1 MTDVHYVFLG
11 MVFVAVLLL
20 SQGLVTPVFG
30 ENKRIRKRM
39 NSRLQ
44 AIEASIEGPSVS
56 SILRKEYMTKL
67 SPFGRW
73 MESFP
78 GMESLRNA
86 IEQSGRDQKAY
97 HVVLYCLALAVVSG
111 ITS

>member
-1 MTDVHYVFLG
+1 MTDVHFVFIG

-44 AIEASIEGPSVS
+44 AIEASIEGPTAS
-56 SILRKEYMTKL
+56 SILRKEYL
-67 SPFGRW
+67 IRIIS
-73 MESFP
+73 
-78 GMESLRNA
+78 N
-86 IEQSGRDQKAY
+86 
-97 HVVLYCLALAVVSG
+97 
-111 ITS
+111 